1 MGTLKKRFFTSADPV
16 IRRSLGFCRWL
27 LEIDCSDFELK
38 RKQHQLFSFV
48 LMSELVWTNSYL
60 TQEFFWIRAYPSGQ
74 FLFKHVLREKSHKTI
89 FRMRLQNSRLH
100 VHSLSNYA
108 SRQRV
113 HYRQFSVFSPL
124 PSMFATNW
132 LGSLL
137 ERQDLILSLVFRFRR
152 DFRN

>member
-60 TQEFFWIRAYPSGQ
+60 TQEFFLNQ
-74 FLFKHVLREKSHKTI
+74 
-89 FRMRLQNSRLH
+89 
-100 VHSLSNYA
+100 SLSFRTVPFQACA
-108 SRQRV
+108 SWEISQDNFPNAASKFKTSRSLFEQLRIKTKSSL
-113 HYRQFSVFSPL
+113 QIIFSFQSTSFSL
-124 PSMFATNW
+124 CNELAWFT
-132 LGSLL
+132 L